1 MIMKDIWPIE
11 GSQHHNV
18 SRDVIYS
25 DARIA
30 RFLDSNHFTLVVASK
45 GMGKTLLLRT
55 KKKALE
61 EDPSGILLIPRNA
74 EYDEPK
80 LRGTLAQGRFGQTGL
95 WEDIWAFAI
104 VFSILTHRWG
114 TREGFVADSAQV
126 RARIEALGI
135 DERFKADLFADIQEQ
150 ARNLPS
156 YYLAK
161 LLERSSGAIH
171 KLARSMY
178 LVNDLSVK
186 YVTSSV
192 CVFIDAFDQTLTEH
206 FSQDLDAWRAGQL
219 GLAKAARK
227 LHSMNHHIKVYASIR
242 QEAWSGFADD
252 DREVIKG
259 SAVILEYAEEGL
271 RKMFEH
277 AVRLYSGCQST
288 AEFLGLPTIPNR
300 TCGVEEDVFSYIYRH
315 SAGTARSIMYMGS
328 ELHKLHASEIPEPK
342 RLEEV
347 RRCVNDVGA
356 DNIFDDYLLGQRRMF
371 LSTLTSDHRVR
382 TLLSLIP
389 ANVLTGRSLATI
401 NSAFAAELGIDANQS
416 RPFCELLNIGLLGVV
431 RRDIHGEDRQYFRKP
446 YEFQWTQHE
455 IVRDDGIYVVHPGLI
470 KGIRNERPG
479 VRINTANVVGPDRP
493 WHQQQRRDGI
503 PLIFLSHSS
512 DDKSVVETM
521 LDEFEECMNL
531 TFPSA
536 FWYDTWS
543 IRAGAEIHQ
552 EIERGVDDSDLVL
565 VFASGRSLE
574 SGWVEREWRKKHA
587 EEIERREILVVPV
600 IIDATSPETLPAFLR
615 AKRAAV
621 YHLHDPER
629 RRKVVKQLATDVA
642 FHLDRRLQNGKSAH
656 LDS

>member
-1 MIMKDIWPIE
+1 MKDIWPIE

-30 RFLDSNHFTLVVASK
+30 RFLDGSQETLVVASK
-45 GMGKTLLLRT
+45 GMGKTLLLRA

-61 EDPSGILLIPRNA
+61 DDPSGILLIPRNA

-80 LRGTLAQGRFGQTGL
+80 LRGTLARGRFSQTTL
-95 WEDIWAFAI
+95 WEDVWAFAI

-114 TREGFVADSAQV
+114 SREGFVEDSAQLQ
-126 RARIEALGI
+126 ARIEALEI
-135 DERFKADLFADIQEQ
+135 DAGFKTDILRDIQEQ

-178 LVNDLSVK
+178 LVDDLSAR

-206 FSQDLDAWRAGQL
+206 FSHDLEAWRAGQL

-227 LHSMNHHIKVYASIR
+227 LHSMNRHIKVYASIR

-259 SAVILEYAEEGL
+259 SAVILEYEEDEL

-277 AVRLYSGCQST
+277 ALRLYSGRRST
-288 AEFLGLPTIPNR
+288 AEFLGLSSIPHR
-300 TCGVEEDVFSYIYRH
+300 TCGVEEEVFSYIYRH
-315 SAGTARSIMYMGS
+315 SAGTARSIMYLGS
-328 ELHKLHASEIPEPK
+328 ELQKLHPFAISDST
-342 RLEEV
+342 RLAAV

-356 DNIFDDYLLGQRRMF
+356 DNIFGDYLLGQRKLF
-371 LSTLTSDHRVR
+371 LSTLNSAQRVR

-401 NSAFAAELGIDANQS
+401 NRTFAAQAEIDADQS

-431 RRDIHGEDRQYFRKP
+431 RRDINGEERQYFRKP
-446 YEFQWTQHE
+446 YNFQWTEHE

-470 KGIRNERPG
+470 KEIRNERHA
-479 VRINTANVVGPDRP
+479 VRINTANIVGPDRP
-493 WHQQQRRDGI
+493 WNQTRKRGGI

-512 DDKSVVETM
+512 SDKAVVEAM
-521 LDEFEECMNL
+521 LDEFEQCMNL
-531 TFPSA
+531 IFPSA

-543 IRAGAEIHQ
+543 IRAGADIHQ

-574 SGWVEREWRKKHA
+574 SGWVEQEWRKKHA
-587 EEIERREILVVPV
+587 EEIDRKQILVVPV
-600 IIDATSPETLPAFLR
+600 IIDSTSPKNLPAFLR
-615 AKRAAV
+615 TKRAAV
-621 YHLHDPER
+621 YHLDDPER
-629 RRKVVKQLATDVA
+629 RRGVVEQLAGDVA
-642 FHLDRRLQNGKSAH
+642 FHLDKRLQNGAGAH
-656 LDS
+656 QDS